1 MSEQLQSF
9 EGGCR
14 CGAVR
19 YTCSATPMFAGHCHC
34 RDCQYA
40 SGGGFSTIVGVPS
53 AAVDMNGELGGYTVT
68 AESGNEL
75 TRKFCP
81 KCGTPIL
88 TELHSNPQMM
98 VLKAGTLDDPS
109 WLKPAMHIWT
119 ASGQPWSAELDS
131 IPKFEKNP
139 G

>member
-1 MSEQLQSF
+1 MADNF

-19 YTCSATPMFAGHCHC
+19 YTCSAEPMFTAHCHC

-40 SGGGFSTIVGVPS
+40 SGGPYSTVVGV
-53 AAVDMNGELGGYTVT
+53 AATALEMRGDMSSYTVD
-68 AESGNEL
+68 AESGNQV
-75 TRKFCP
+75 TRSFCP
-81 KCGTPIL
+81 VCGSPIL
-88 TELHSNPQMM
+88 SELSANPAMK

-109 WLKPAMHIWT
+109 WLKPMMHIWT
-119 ASGQPWSAELDS
+119 DSSQPWAETSPDL
-131 IPKFEKNP
+131 PKMAKSP